1 MKNNNT
7 CTTNKHNSIL
17 NNSMA
22 TGLQINLKD
31 AIEDVGGQVP
41 EKACLWEY
49 PEIIRKNLTAK
60 TINVINLIGKDIIK
74 INSENDIYSISTELD
89 TTKLNRPNY
98 VNKNWNDLVLSAD
111 EVFNDLF
118 NNILP
123 AVRGIYSADITTT
136 DTNGTDKTNW
146 ENTLFNQSGIKT
158 DLKPS
163 SKYLRIYLTSQAE
176 PLFVF
181 IDAAITNLTNGYN
194 VKNSDSVTF
203 ELDDI
208 NMTMTAHIDCVT
220 TEQIKNLN

>member
-1 MKNNNT
+1 MTNNNT

-60 TINVINLIGKDIIK
+60 TINIINLIGKDIIK

>member
-1 MKNNNT
+1 MTNNN

-98 VNKNWNDLVLSAD
+98 VNKNWNNSVLSTD

-123 AVRGIYSADITTT
+123 SVRGIYSADITTT

-146 ENTLFNQSGIKT
+146 ENTLFNQSGIKNN
-158 DLKPS
+158 LKPS
-163 SKYLRIYLTSQAE
+163 SKYLRLYLTCQAE